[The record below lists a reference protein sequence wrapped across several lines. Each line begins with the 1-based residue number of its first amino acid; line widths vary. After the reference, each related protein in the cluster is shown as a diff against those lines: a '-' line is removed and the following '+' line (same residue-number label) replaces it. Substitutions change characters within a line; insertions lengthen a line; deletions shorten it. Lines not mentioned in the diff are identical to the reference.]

1 MLVFVR
7 LSNRDLNRVNNK
19 CMQVV
24 LFSLLGK
31 GDPLVFLP
39 LGHII
44 YFLLRPPSNKCIN
57 CQIQVGAVL
66 WAPAVATSIKEIHK
80 LTNTGRLYCGPRLAL
95 GETAF
100 LLCAAP
106 PLVLVKRR
114 HQLALTIHMA
124 SSYPPPPPPPP
135 PSPSPPPSSI
145 PTTRSILLN
154 LLYL

>member
-39 LGHII
+39 LGHVI
-44 YFLLRPPSNKCIN
+44 YFLLRLSSKKCIN

-124 SSYPPPPPPPP
+124 SSYPPPSPPPPP
-135 PSPSPPPSSI
+135 PPPSI